1 MFYIWQECTQVVI
14 LYDLFMLPAT
24 RGWYGTPGRSYSVG
38 FSGRE
43 RLAQQLKT
51 ARNIQQ
57 SIQTTSPI
65 IHLIDPPA
73 VEELTND
80 HTFFSPQHTI
90 KSWISLEGRGSHTGA
105 VSLYCSALRSSPVI

>member
-1 MFYIWQECTQVVI
+1 
-14 LYDLFMLPAT
+14 MLRAT
-24 RGWYGTPGRSYSVG
+24 RGWYGTPGRSYSAG

-90 KSWISLEGRGSHTGA
+90 KS
-105 VSLYCSALRSSPVI
+105 